1 MTHAETLAGPKR
13 NVSIK
18 NTMKEKTRIR
28 VSTGLTLKPVSR
40 NYRRSHAEAN
50 LTQLSTKLQSWEQ
63 KAKRKGYLFTLKRN

>member
-1 MTHAETLAGPKR
+1 MTLAETLAGPKR

-40 NYRRSHAEAN
+40 NHRRSHAKAS

-63 KAKRKGYLFTLKRN
+63 KANGVLVPSERN

>member
-50 LTQLSTKLQSWEQ
+50 LNYKVGSK
-63 KAKRKGYLFTLKRN
+63 KARGKG

>member
-28 VSTGLTLKPVSR
+28 VSTGLNLKPVSR
-40 NYRRSHAEAN
+40 NHRRSHEAN
-50 LTQLSTKLQSWEQ
+50 LTQLPTKL
-63 KAKRKGYLFTLKRN
+63 

>member
-40 NYRRSHAEAN
+40 NYRRSHAEA
-50 LTQLSTKLQSWEQ
+50 TQKPRRSQFDAITD
-63 KAKRKGYLFTLKRN
+63 